1 VTAGAPEGDAIYR
14 DKISGLKW
22 TRGDPSI
29 TKDWDDDADTTAN
42 GDGAIEYCAGLTHGS
57 GGDTWRLATQKELQ
71 TSYAHGIHDLDS
83 EHTDVDANPTSGSGD
98 NLGDLDT
105 WFWSSSTQSDLTS
118 NAWYVYLF
126 IGYTV
131 NTNKTNSLSVLCV
144 SP

>member
-1 VTAGAPEGDAIYR
+1 MGDEAQTLTW
-14 DKISGLKW
+14 GE
-22 TRGDPSI
+22 
-29 TKDWDDDADTTAN
+29 DADA
-42 GDGAIEYCAGLTHGS
+42 GSVSGALEYCNSLNHG
-57 GGDTWRLATQKELQ
+57 GITPWRLATQKELQ
-71 TSYAHGIHDLDS
+71 TAYAHGIHDLDS